1 MTRCENAR
9 LGVGTTTR
17 YDRTARSK
25 TNHRYR
31 SCWHQRHMAR
41 PTVSTPEGCQQ
52 GGPETGSSSE
62 AIEYTGKFWTILE
75 CRFAPHFLVLI
86 AMQLV
91 YSNHCPCFT
100 CDR

>member
-17 YDRTARSK
+17 YDRTARSR

-41 PTVSTPEGCQQ
+41 PDVCTLEGCQQ

-62 AIEYTGKFWTILE
+62 AIEYLGMFWTILG
-75 CRFAPHFLVLI
+75 CRL
-86 AMQLV
+86 
-91 YSNHCPCFT
+91 
-100 CDR
+100 DRKSRRLNSRHYCATRMPPST